1 VADFDDIAV
10 EVVVLLGGEGEAGGR
25 GGVDRGCVGDVGDVE
40 ARAAE
45 IAGEGGGEAVVLEVE
60 IQVDAVGVFG
70 GDGAGLDAAVA
81 GGAEEDFD
89 GEGGAEV
96 AGDGPE
102 GDLAG
107 DAGVDQLGD
116 GFDDAFLDP

>member
-1 VADFDDIAV
+1 
-10 EVVVLLGGEGEAGGR
+10 
-25 GGVDRGCVGDVGDVE
+25 
-40 ARAAE
+40 
-45 IAGEGGGEAVVLEVE
+45 VLEVE